1 MKRLPRGIRLGENI
15 IALGGAHG
23 CVNFAPV
30 VDTWPMMLEACNA
43 RARIVLTGVPAGE
56 MAFYTYQ
63 VVERGITVV
72 GSSASNR
79 QEMNELLTLVTNGKV
94 KGVINEVPFD
104 DINAALTELTEGRV
118 EGRTVLTMKGTEG

>member
-1 MKRLPRGIRLGENI
+1 
-15 IALGGAHG
+15 
-23 CVNFAPV
+23 
-30 VDTWPMMLEACNA
+30 MLEACNV

-118 EGRTVLTMKGTEG
+118 KGRTVLTMKGTEG